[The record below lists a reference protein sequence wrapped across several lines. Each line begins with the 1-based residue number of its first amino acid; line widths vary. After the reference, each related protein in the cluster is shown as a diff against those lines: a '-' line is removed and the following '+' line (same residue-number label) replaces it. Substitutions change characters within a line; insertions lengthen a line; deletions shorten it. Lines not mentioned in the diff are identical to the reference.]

1 MAIEKAFVATSFGN
15 IAYLEV
21 GKATKPPLLFVHGI
35 PTSSYLWR
43 RVLRFLQNDFHCYAP
58 DLMGL
63 GDTVVDPDKTPLH
76 MDAQAEMLLEFM
88 DKIGHTAFG
97 LVAHDQGGAA
107 AQIIAAR
114 QPERLTAL
122 VLADVVCYDNWPVP
136 TIARLQSFARL
147 PLIPNL
153 AARTGLIEW
162 IEART
167 PFSSFRRALYEGDK
181 LSEEAIREYLRPL
194 RASKESRER
203 FLRFLLAGHPRYT
216 ELVVPRLKQFEK
228 PTLILWAGDDPHLS
242 PSWGQKL
249 FEDIPGAKRFE
260 LIPFCGHFWQEERP
274 SHFASKMGEFL
285 SDVYRELH
293 SASKTEPE
301 KEKEKTKSP
310 TKTKKQAK
318 KKPAPTTETRPAEG

>member
-1 MAIEKAFVATSFGN
+1 MTTMVIEKAFVATTFGN

-21 GKATKPPLLFVHGI
+21 GSDAKPPLLFVHGI

-88 DKIGHTAFG
+88 DKMGHASFG

-114 QPERLTAL
+114 QPERLSAL
-122 VLADVVCYDNWPVP
+122 VLTDVVCYDNWPVP

-153 AARTGLIEW
+153 AARTGFIEW
-162 IEART
+162 IEAKT
-167 PFSSFRRALYEGDK
+167 PLSSFRRALFDGDK

-203 FLRFLLAGHPRYT
+203 FLRFLLAGHSRYT

-274 SHFASKMGEFL
+274 SHFASKIGEFL
-285 SDVYRELH
+285 SDVYRTIEAK
-293 SASKTEPE
+293 SAQAPEPAAKKT
-301 KEKEKTKSP
+301 TP
-310 TKTKKQAK
+310 TKAK
-318 KKPAPTTETRPAEG
+318 KKAAENTETQPAEG